1 MVKSPFKK
9 ATLCIF
15 LVLAV
20 VALGQSHCEAQ
31 GTDFGFGSLLPLKSI
46 ESVFGPLLPANGI
59 GDTFRSEFGIGL
71 TTPIFQ
77 KIVLNG
83 GGTSY
88 DLKIDSGTDA
98 QYREYVDDEG
108 NYHIKY
114 VSDVR
119 SIDGGPMVY
128 DFFAK
133 FRAWRF
139 AAKADYQIFEARSR
153 RADRGG
159 FFFNSVILSGD
170 VDIIQGPWFAAGI
183 RAKFFLSKPYFQF
196 ANFPIRLYE
205 PRLDQYIV
213 FDGDAPRTLGP
224 YIRYVPPEIIGIPV
238 HFEAWIDFP
247 LKGSSYTSYAGALVF
262 RPQIYR
268 FDLFTRLK
276 FERTTFIVSG
286 ADSATNKSWDLNLV
300 WNLYGAEFGIYF

>member
-9 ATLCIF
+9 ATLFIF

-20 VALGQSHCEAQ
+20 VALDLSHSKAQ
-31 GTDFGFGSLLPLKSI
+31 GMDFGFGSLLPLKSI
-46 ESVFGPLLPANGI
+46 ESVLGPLLPANGI
-59 GDTFRSEFGIGL
+59 GETFRSEFGIGL
-71 TTPIFQ
+71 STPIFD
-77 KIVLNG
+77 KIRLDG
-83 GGTSY
+83 GGVSY
-88 DLKIDSGTDA
+88 DLLINQPSEDGGTHEDKIN
-98 QYREYVDDEG
+98 RP
-108 NYHIKY
+108 
-114 VSDVR
+114 R
-119 SIDGGPMVY
+119 SIDGGPVVY

-159 FFFNSVILSGD
+159 FFFNSVVLSGD
-170 VDIIQGPWFAAGI
+170 SDIIQGPWFAAGV
-183 RAKFFLSKPYFQF
+183 RAKFFLSNPYFKF
-196 ANFPIRLYE
+196 NRLTDKVNVDFE
-205 PRLDQYIV
+205 AS
-213 FDGDAPRTLGP
+213 APWTIGP
-224 YIRYVPPEIIGIPV
+224 YIRYVPPEILGFPV

-247 LKGSSYTSYAGALVF
+247 LKGSPYTSYAAALVF

-286 ADSATNKSWDLNLV
+286 TDSATNTSWDLNLL

>member
-15 LVLAV
+15 LVLAL
-20 VALGQSHCEAQ
+20 VALDQSHSKAQ
-31 GTDFGFGSLLPLKSI
+31 GMDFGFGSLLPLKSI
-46 ESVFGPLLPANGI
+46 ESFFGPLLPANGI

-77 KIVLNG
+77 KIVLNVE
-83 GGTSY
+83 GTSY
-88 DLKIDSGTDA
+88 DLLINKASNENSSLD
-98 QYREYVDDEG
+98 Y
-108 NYHIKY
+108 
-114 VSDVR
+114 R

-170 VDIIQGPWFAAGI
+170 VDIIQGPWFAAGV
-183 RAKFFLSKPYFQF
+183 RAKFFLSSPYFKF
-196 ANFPIRLYE
+196 NGLNTANLSVD
-205 PRLDQYIV
+205 LH
-213 FDGDAPRTLGP
+213 APSPWTIGP

-276 FERTTFIVSG
+276 FERTTFILSG
-286 ADSATNKSWDLNLV
+286 DDSVTNKPWDLNLV

>member
-20 VALGQSHCEAQ
+20 VALDQSHSEAQ

-46 ESVFGPLLPANGI
+46 ESFFGPLLPANGF

-77 KIVLNG
+77 KIVING

-88 DLKIDSGTDA
+88 DLLINQA
-98 QYREYVDDEG
+98 
-108 NYHIKY
+108 
-114 VSDVR
+114 SDPATFLGVR

-139 AAKADYQIFEARSR
+139 AAKIDYQIFEARSR

-170 VDIIQGPWFAAGI
+170 VDIIQGPWFAAGV

-196 ANFPIRLYE
+196 PNFPIK
-205 PRLDQYIV
+205 LDDRNSDKNIG
-213 FDGDAPRTLGP
+213 FEGDAPCTLGP

-286 ADSATNKSWDLNLV
+286 DDSVTNKPWDLNLV

>member
-15 LVLAV
+15 LVLAL
-20 VALGQSHCEAQ
+20 VALDQSHSKAQ
-31 GTDFGFGSLLPLKSI
+31 GMDFGFGSLLPLKSI

-77 KIVLNG
+77 KIVLKG
-83 GGTSY
+83 EGASY
-88 DLKIDSGTDA
+88 DLLINAATDPA
-98 QYREYVDDEG
+98 TFLE
-108 NYHIKY
+108 H
-114 VSDVR
+114 R

-170 VDIIQGPWFAAGI
+170 VDIIQGPWFAAGVS
-183 RAKFFLSKPYFQF
+183 AKFFLSNPYFKF
-196 ANFPIRLYE
+196 DRLPTNQTAVNVDFE
-205 PRLDQYIV
+205 AS
-213 FDGDAPRTLGP
+213 APWTIGP
-224 YIRYVPPEIIGIPV
+224 YFRYVPPEIIGIPV
-238 HFEAWIDFP
+238 HFEGWIDFP

-276 FERTTFIVSG
+276 FERTTFILNG
-286 ADSATNKSWDLNLV
+286 DDSVTNKPWDLNLV

>member
-20 VALGQSHCEAQ
+20 VALDQSHSKAQ
-31 GTDFGFGSLLPLKSI
+31 GMDFGFGSLLPLKSI

-71 TTPIFQ
+71 TIPMFQ
-77 KIVLNG
+77 KIILDI

-88 DLKIDSGTDA
+88 DLLINTADYSGGA
-98 QYREYVDDEG
+98 ISY
-108 NYHIKY
+108 
-114 VSDVR
+114 R

-159 FFFNSVILSGD
+159 LFFNSVILSGD
-170 VDIIQGPWFAAGI
+170 VDIIQGPWFAAGV
-183 RAKFFLSKPYFQF
+183 RAKFFLSSPYFKF
-196 ANFPIRLYE
+196 DKFPLINGST
-205 PRLDQYIV
+205 PDID
-213 FDGDAPRTLGP
+213 FSADAPCTLGP

-286 ADSATNKSWDLNLV
+286 ADGATNTPWDLNLL

>member
-20 VALGQSHCEAQ
+20 VALDQSHSKAQ
-31 GTDFGFGSLLPLKSI
+31 GMDFGFGSLLPLKSI
-46 ESVFGPLLPANGI
+46 ESFFGPLLPANGI

-77 KIVLNG
+77 KIVING
-83 GGTSY
+83 EVDGQSRSF
-88 DLKIDSGTDA
+88 DLLINKA
-98 QYREYVDDEG
+98 
-108 NYHIKY
+108 
-114 VSDVR
+114 SDTNSSLDHR

-139 AAKADYQIFEARSR
+139 AAKVDYQIFEARSR

-170 VDIIQGPWFAAGI
+170 VDIIQGPWFAAGV
-183 RAKFFLSKPYFQF
+183 RAKFFLGNPYFKF
-196 ANFPIRLYE
+196 NNLNRDT
-205 PRLDQYIV
+205 LDVDFEAVPPWTI
-213 FDGDAPRTLGP
+213 GP

-276 FERTTFIVSG
+276 FERTTFILSG
-286 ADSATNKSWDLNLV
+286 DDSVTNKPWDLNLV

>member
-1 MVKSPFKK
+1 
-9 ATLCIF
+9 
-15 LVLAV
+15 
-20 VALGQSHCEAQ
+20 
-31 GTDFGFGSLLPLKSI
+31 
-46 ESVFGPLLPANGI
+46 
-59 GDTFRSEFGIGL
+59 
-71 TTPIFQ
+71 
-77 KIVLNG
+77 
-83 GGTSY
+83 
-88 DLKIDSGTDA
+88 
-98 QYREYVDDEG
+98 
-108 NYHIKY
+108 
-114 VSDVR
+114 
-119 SIDGGPMVY
+119 MVY

-170 VDIIQGPWFAAGI
+170 VDIIQGPWFAAGV
-183 RAKFFLSKPYFQF
+183 RAKSFLSNPYFKFNQ
-196 ANFPIRLYE
+196 L
-205 PRLDQYIV
+205 
-213 FDGDAPRTLGP
+213 APAVNVDFEASAPWTIGP
-224 YIRYVPPEIIGIPV
+224 YFRYVPPEIIGIPV
-238 HFEAWIDFP
+238 HFEGWIDFP

-286 ADSATNKSWDLNLV
+286 ADSATNTPWDLNLV

>member
-20 VALGQSHCEAQ
+20 VALDQSHSKAQ
-31 GTDFGFGSLLPLKSI
+31 GMDFGFGSLLPLKSI
-46 ESVFGPLLPANGI
+46 ESFFGPLLPANGI

-83 GGTSY
+83 EGASY
-88 DLKIDSGTDA
+88 DLLINQTSHTGTFL
-98 QYREYVDDEG
+98 E
-108 NYHIKY
+108 H
-114 VSDVR
+114 R

-170 VDIIQGPWFAAGI
+170 VDIIQGPWFAAGV
-183 RAKFFLSKPYFQF
+183 RAKFFLSNPYFKFNQLTNTVNVDF
-196 ANFPIRLYE
+196 EAS
-205 PRLDQYIV
+205 
-213 FDGDAPRTLGP
+213 APWTIGP

-238 HFEAWIDFP
+238 HFEGWIDFP

-286 ADSATNKSWDLNLV
+286 ADSATNSPWDLNLV

>member
-20 VALGQSHCEAQ
+20 VALDQSHSKAQ

-46 ESVFGPLLPANGI
+46 ESVFGPLLPTNGI

-77 KIVLNG
+77 KIVLNDG
-83 GGTSY
+83 VTSY
-88 DLKIDSGTDA
+88 DLLINKGSDA
-98 QYREYVDDEG
+98 QYVDKADE
-108 NYHIKY
+108 NKIKY

-139 AAKADYQIFEARSR
+139 AAKADYQTFEARSR

-159 FFFNSVILSGD
+159 FFFNSVVLSGD
-170 VDIIQGPWFAAGI
+170 VDIIQGPWFAAGV
-183 RAKFFLSKPYFQF
+183 RAKFFLSSPYFKF
-196 ANFPIRLYE
+196 NKLNTANLRVDLH
-205 PRLDQYIV
+205 
-213 FDGDAPRTLGP
+213 APSPWTIGP

-276 FERTTFIVSG
+276 FERTTFILSG
-286 ADSATNKSWDLNLV
+286 ADTTNRSWDLNLV

>member
-9 ATLCIF
+9 ATLCI
-15 LVLAV
+15 LIVLAV
-20 VALGQSHCEAQ
+20 VALDQSHSKAQ

-83 GGTSY
+83 EGTSY
-88 DLKIDSGTDA
+88 DLLINKASNENSSLD
-98 QYREYVDDEG
+98 
-108 NYHIKY
+108 H
-114 VSDVR
+114 R

-139 AAKADYQIFEARSR
+139 AAKVDYQIFEARSR

-170 VDIIQGPWFAAGI
+170 VDIIQGPWFAAGV
-183 RAKFFLSKPYFQF
+183 RAKFFLSNPYFKF
-196 ANFPIRLYE
+196 DRLTTNPTVVNVDFE
-205 PRLDQYIV
+205 AS
-213 FDGDAPRTLGP
+213 APWTIGP
-224 YIRYVPPEIIGIPV
+224 YFRYVPPEIIGIPV
-238 HFEAWIDFP
+238 HFEGWIDFP

-286 ADSATNKSWDLNLV
+286 ADTATNGTNRSWDLNLV